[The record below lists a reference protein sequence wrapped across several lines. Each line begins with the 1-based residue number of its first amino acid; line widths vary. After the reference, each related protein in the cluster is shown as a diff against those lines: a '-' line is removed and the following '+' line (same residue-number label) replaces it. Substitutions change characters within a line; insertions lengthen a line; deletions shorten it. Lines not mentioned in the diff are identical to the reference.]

1 MHFDQSEYHFGT
13 SLIHFGVVIFRTYF
27 ILYSVILY
35 PFRHGVC
42 SIPGSIYSVV
52 LSTPVN
58 SLLQPKVMARRT
70 SETVHVDLAR
80 CTDLHALL
88 MNNLEHRV
96 LRIEP
101 INTAVQRCARK
112 SAEFASR

>member
-13 SLIHFGVVIFRTYF
+13 SLIHFGVVIFGTSF

-52 LSTPVN
+52 FEHQSTHFSNLKLWLGGEVKLCTLTLPVGQTFTLS
-58 SLLQPKVMARRT
+58 
-70 SETVHVDLAR
+70 
-80 CTDLHALL
+80 
-88 MNNLEHRV
+88 
-96 LRIEP
+96 
-101 INTAVQRCARK
+101 
-112 SAEFASR
+112 